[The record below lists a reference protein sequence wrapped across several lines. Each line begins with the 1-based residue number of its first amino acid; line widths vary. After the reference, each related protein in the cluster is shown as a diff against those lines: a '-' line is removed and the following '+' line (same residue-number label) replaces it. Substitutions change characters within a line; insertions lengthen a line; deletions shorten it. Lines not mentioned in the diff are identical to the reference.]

1 MFYGIYIIIINYYNN
16 IIYILLF
23 HITTWN
29 HWAFLC
35 TCVCTDFDEQCSQ
48 EDDWDVCMSLYY
60 DRGQFCN
67 RTLLYTDNYLL
78 HMCACSHPHS
88 VPSDDHNKYNVIII
102 LCVQTVG
109 TGMHV
114 I

>member
-1 MFYGIYIIIINYYNN
+1 MCACPSIMTEVSSATKLCYRLIIK
-16 IIYILLF
+16 
-23 HITTWN
+23 H
-29 HWAFLC
+29 
-35 TCVCTDFDEQCSQ
+35 D
-48 EDDWDVCMSLYY
+48 
-60 DRGQFCN
+60 
-67 RTLLYTDNYLL
+67 LL